1 MRLRNSDGTPVDP
14 VPFLVVALLGVMIA
28 IAWGPLYLKS
38 HGVGQPTAV
47 TASVGLAAATV
58 GSSYYRYVWT
68 ANPLVR
74 RTVPAAVRFR
84 KLVYAM
90 VIGVLVVLALV
101 ALLHL

>member
-28 IAWGPLYLKS
+28 ISLGPLYLKS
-38 HGVGQPTAV
+38 HGVGEPTAV
-47 TASVGLAAATV
+47 TASIGLAAATV

-68 ANPLVR
+68 ANPVAR

-84 KLVYAM
+84 KLVYGM
-90 VIGVLVVLALV
+90 VIAVVVVLALV
-101 ALLHL
+101 GLLHL